1 MEATREELKAAIAD
15 LQGRL
20 EKLENTPPKTRYI
33 IEVLADEQSYPAFAQ
48 NVHQVLEAAGMGF
61 DGGYTAKW
69 SEQPA
74 AWVDNP
80 LLDEDGY
87 DRLRG
92 EHAMLSVGRGIDR
105 NAAATAKTDVRFRIG
120 EYVSDVITNP
130 TWADVVRV
138 VDESIEVTGDEH
150 HVWIEGVYQ
159 TTSKESGM
167 GIAVYNVSLGS

>member
-1 MEATREELKAAIAD
+1 MEATKEELKAAIAD

-69 SEQPA
+69 SDQPA

-92 EHAMLSVGRGIDR
+92 EYAMLSVGRGIDR
-105 NAAATAKTDVRFRIG
+105 TNVAVGHKVRFRIG
-120 EYVSDVITNP
+120 EYVSDVVSTP

-138 VDESIEVTGDEH
+138 VDESVAVTGDEH
-150 HVWIEGVYQ
+150 HVWIEGVYE
-159 TTSKESGM
+159 TTPRASGV
-167 GIAVYNVSLGS
+167 GVAIYGVALGS

>member
-1 MEATREELKAAIAD
+1 MEATKEELQAAIAD
-15 LQGRL
+15 LQDRL
-20 EKLENTPPKTRYI
+20 DKSESPLKTRYI

-69 SEQPA
+69 SDQPA

-92 EHAMLSVGRGIDR
+92 EYAMLSVGRGIDR
-105 NAAATAKTDVRFRIG
+105 TNVAVGHKVRFRIG
-120 EYVSDVITNP
+120 EYVSDVVSTP

-138 VDESIEVTGDEH
+138 VDESVAVTGDEH
-150 HVWIEGVYQ
+150 HCLIEGVYQ